1 MMTIERLSDAPSC
14 STLVAEAAS
23 VAARSF
29 AGTTATAPEGGLDW
43 CHGPEL
49 RGGAMTADDAL
60 PWSPLSS
67 SAGRERLRWFGN
79 FCAVNFRVGVRH
91 GGCFVLKNSDGC
103 VVACTVSYPPGVD
116 RNGLPPGIDPTTLTT
131 MVDEWVPQLPS
142 MLGLPTVNHAT
153 DEWRQWWCSTADGAR
168 AISRLNQLG
177 EAGEVVRKAMQG
189 GLPL

>member
-1 MMTIERLSDAPSC
+1 MATIERLSDALSC
-14 STLVAEAAS
+14 STLLAEAAS

-49 RGGAMTADDAL
+49 RGGAITADGAL
-60 PWSPLSS
+60 PCPPLSS

-79 FCAVNFRVGVRH
+79 FCAVNFRVAVRH
-91 GGCFVLKNSDGC
+91 GGCFALKNANGC

-116 RNGLPPGIDPTTLTT
+116 RNALPPGIDPTTLTKT
-131 MVDEWVPQLPS
+131 VDEWVPQLPG

-153 DEWRQWWCSTADGAR
+153 DEWRQWWRSTADGAR
-168 AISRLNQLG
+168 AIARMNQLG
-177 EAGEVVRKAMQG
+177 EAGEALRKAMRG
-189 GLPL
+189 GLPV